1 MNSKPFYDFANSCS
15 EEDFPQLTAEVVL
28 AIGAPMENDYPVWI
42 SFPNLEKP
50 IEASLWLEQGARS
63 SHGERLVLLSCDK
76 HYYRSLKIRPGSVEF
91 NLCIRPQAAVN
102 WIWRQ
107 RIPVLH
113 PSLLDFQVRSFQIGN
128 TTATEGAIAYG
139 GNNHVTINPNRPQ
152 GLKLVKAIQKGR
164 EVIDGVETVSNTSN
178 PLLGN
183 GTEIGNTIATDEA
196 IAYGGRSN
204 VSIAGSNSVQAKIG
218 NTTATDEAIAYGGRS
233 NVTIHES
240 RAETTCELSIEMNVV
255 PRKHRIEPTWKVVC
269 DRRNREV
276 AELQLVH
283 ANQRWS
289 IYGGDRLVFGRNASI
304 PQREDQH
311 DFIYRNGIS
320 GKGSDCIGRVHG
332 ELSIG
337 NHEFKY
343 RHVKPPGS
351 EGSRVTACQINGHEI
366 SYTEKEDGKALGLD
380 TRRTSYLQPGDR
392 SWNRSHSHM
401 AVRPWYGAQLSP
413 EYSYYAQEKARDR
426 EFAAKDSLGGFYVEL
441 VNVNECVHGRHLL
454 IKSMAIIGRNPELS
468 QIAFPEADPK
478 QIKERHARIL
488 WIDGGLWIEPYDHSC
503 KVMLDGYR
511 VHLHRLA
518 PLTDK
523 STLCFG
529 KNHIISCA
537 SIHHYV

>member
-1 MNSKPFYDFANSCS
+1 
-15 EEDFPQLTAEVVL
+15 
-28 AIGAPMENDYPVWI
+28 
-42 SFPNLEKP
+42 
-50 IEASLWLEQGARS
+50 
-63 SHGERLVLLSCDK
+63 
-76 HYYRSLKIRPGSVEF
+76 
-91 NLCIRPQAAVN
+91 
-102 WIWRQ
+102 
-107 RIPVLH
+107 
-113 PSLLDFQVRSFQIGN
+113 
-128 TTATEGAIAYG
+128 
-139 GNNHVTINPNRPQ
+139 
-152 GLKLVKAIQKGR
+152 
-164 EVIDGVETVSNTSN
+164 
-178 PLLGN
+178 
-183 GTEIGNTIATDEA
+183 
-196 IAYGGRSN
+196 
-204 VSIAGSNSVQAKIG
+204 VQAKIG

-454 IKSMAIIGRNPELS
+454 IKSMAIIGRNP
-468 QIAFPEADPK
+468 
-478 QIKERHARIL
+478 
-488 WIDGGLWIEPYDHSC
+488 
-503 KVMLDGYR
+503 
-511 VHLHRLA
+511 
-518 PLTDK
+518 
-523 STLCFG
+523 
-529 KNHIISCA
+529 
-537 SIHHYV
+537 